1 MKVMAF
7 NGSPRKK
14 RWNTITLLENAL
26 EGAQSAGAETEL
38 VHLYDLSFSGCI
50 SCFSCK
56 KIKLKERGV
65 CAVKDDLEPIL
76 TRIKEADALIIGTP
90 VYIGA
95 ESASTRAFLE
105 RLIFPYINYSDY
117 TKGFFPKRI
126 NTAVIYT
133 MNLPEDLLKPFGY
146 TRMFGTAKRM
156 LAMNFGACELLVST
170 DTLQFDDYDKY
181 DAKNFDKE
189 TKARRHA
196 EVFPEDCKKAFELG
210 VRMASGGV
218 PEPKPVPSFE

>member
-1 MKVMAF
+1 MKVMVF

-14 RWNTITLLENAL
+14 KWNTITLLENAI

-38 VHLYDLSFSGCI
+38 VQLYDLNFSGCI

-56 KIKLKERGV
+56 KINRKKNGV
-65 CAVKDDLEPIL
+65 CALKDDLSPIL

-90 VYIGA
+90 VYLGS
-95 ESASTRAFLE
+95 ESASTRGFLE
-105 RLIFPYINYSDY
+105 RLVFPYVNYSDY
-117 TKGFFPKRI
+117 TRSFFPKRI
-126 NTAVIYT
+126 NTAMIYT
-133 MNLPEDLLKPFGY
+133 MNVPEELLKQFGY

-156 LAMNFGACELLVST
+156 LTMNFGSCELLVST

-181 DAKNFDKE
+181 EAKNFDKE
-189 TKARRHA
+189 AKAKRHA

-210 VRMASGGV
+210 VRMTSGEV
-218 PEPKPVPSFE
+218 PDPNPIPSF

>member
-38 VHLYDLSFSGCI
+38 VQLYDLDFSGCI

-56 KIKLKERGV
+56 KVTRKKNGV
-65 CAVKDDLEPIL
+65 CAVKDDLSPFL
-76 TRIKEADALIIGTP
+76 TWIKEADGLIIGTP
-90 VYIGA
+90 VYLGA

-105 RLIFPYINYSDY
+105 RLVFPYINYSDY

-126 NTAVIYT
+126 NTAMIYT
-133 MNLPEDLLKPFGY
+133 MNVPEDLLKQFGY
-146 TRMFGTAKRM
+146 TRMFGTAKRT
-156 LAMNFGACELLVST
+156 LERSFGACELLVST
-170 DTLQFDDYDKY
+170 DTMQFDDYDKY
-181 DAKNFDKE
+181 EAKNFDKE
-189 TKARRHA
+189 AKAKRHA
-196 EVFPEDCKKAFELG
+196 EVFPKDCKKAFELG
-210 VRMASGGV
+210 VRMASGQ
-218 PEPKPVPSFE
+218 ESTK